1 MTGEG
6 CASRVT
12 ENSIIEERIKNYT
25 HHPSQRGKFGFELY
39 KQMAK
44 NENVWLILPD
54 LGYKLFDPHCADFPG
69 RIVKTGA
76 SEQGA
81 MGVAI
86 GLAMKGKIP
95 FIFSITNFVIYR
107 PYEWIRNYIDH
118 EEIPVKILGGGRDLD
133 YADDSF
139 THTCEELKT
148 VLSAFPKLVQFW
160 PQNNEEI
167 ETMCEEMVTN
177 NKPSF
182 ISLTRK

>member
-1 MTGEG
+1 MKP
-6 CASRVT
+6 S
-12 ENSIIEERIKNYT
+12 ERIATYPR
-25 HHPSQRGKFGFELY
+25 HPSQRGEFAYQLY
-39 KQMAK
+39 CQMAK
-44 NENVWLILPD
+44 NKDIWLVLPD
-54 LGYKLFDPHCADFPG
+54 LGYGMFDPHCADFPE

-118 EEIPVKILGGGRDLD
+118 EEIPVKILGGGRDED

-139 THTCEELKT
+139 THTCCELKT
-148 VLSAFPKLVQFW
+148 VFNAFPKLKQYW
-160 PQNNEEI
+160 PKDNDEI
-167 ETMCEEMVTN
+167 ESMCKEMVTN
-177 NKPSF
+177 DKPCF